1 MTAHWSWTKTRGAL
15 TGALCLVGAASASA
29 QDVSPTNYPTK
40 PVRIVV
46 PYAAGGGT
54 DALARFLAQG
64 LERRM
69 GQPFIIENRPGQGTA
84 TGGVYVARSAADG
97 YTLLAATSSTLAFNP
112 SVYRKLPYDPL
123 VDFSLI
129 SLIAVVPF
137 VLVVNPALPAN
148 SVAEL
153 VALAKSRPGALSYAS
168 GGMGA
173 PHHIYME
180 LFKSMTGADIRHI
193 PYRGGGPAL
202 NDVVAGHVPLMF
214 GDVGPVTG
222 LVREARVRALG
233 VTVGTRV
240 ETLPDVPTLIEAGL
254 AGYEANSWQSLVAP
268 ANLPA
273 PVLGALNEALAAV
286 VAEPATREHFLRLG
300 MQPMTSTPREFAAYL
315 RGEIAKWAPVIK
327 AAGATED

>member
-129 SLIAVVPF
+129 SLIAAVPF

-240 ETLPDVPTLIEAGL
+240 ETLPDVPTLIGAGL